1 MEMKPSKKD
10 DKPWTKREL
19 SLRPGPVQLAL
30 AVVERW
36 ELDGC
41 PERDREAIAYW
52 QGIINKFTK

>member
-1 MEMKPSKKD
+1 METKLSKD
-10 DKPWTKREL
+10 DRPWTKREL

-36 ELDGC
+36 KLDGC
-41 PERDREAIAYW
+41 PERDKEAVSYW